1 MHTKVQD
8 FSWTFFCLYP
18 TPVLFFKPKTPLGVL
33 VMASSRPHHI
43 QVFGHKN
50 PDTDSVI
57 GAIALAELQNQRGM
71 PSSPRIQGSPNPETN
86 FVMQRF
92 NINPPKITE
101 SVAGRQVSLVD
112 FSDIAQAPHGFDS
125 STVVSLVDHH
135 KLGDV
140 TTTAPLEMW
149 VWPVGCC
156 NTILKAMYDF
166 YGGYVPT
173 YLAGGMLCAILS
185 DTVLFKSPT
194 TTDADRRA
202 AEELAEIAGVD
213 DIMALGMDMFRA
225 KSDLNDSA
233 ENIFQRDYKEFD
245 INGRKL
251 GIGQLELMDASMI
264 DPIKHELFKEGRR
277 LLEEHCCHT
286 VIFLATDIMKQGSQM
301 LVVSRDLTVTEKAF
315 QVTLAPY
322 AMPRVRNVAPAY
334 AREGENPFHIN
345 TVQQEAPWTDK
356 LAEQWMPDMMSR
368 KKQVLPFLMESFN
381 SLD

>member
-1 MHTKVQD
+1 
-8 FSWTFFCLYP
+8 
-18 TPVLFFKPKTPLGVL
+18 
-33 VMASSRPHHI
+33 MASPTRLHRI

-71 PSSPRIQGSPNPETN
+71 PSSPRIQSSPNPETT
-86 FVMQRF
+86 FVMERF
-92 NINPPKITE
+92 GIKPPRITE

-112 FSDIAQAPHGFDS
+112 FSDAGQAPHGFDS
-125 STVVSLVDHH
+125 STIVSLVDHH

-140 TTTAPLEMW
+140 TTSSPLEMW

-194 TTDADRRA
+194 TTDADRKA

-233 ENIFQRDYKEFD
+233 DNIFQRDYKEFE
-245 INGRKL
+245 INGHKV
-251 GIGQLELMDASMI
+251 GIGQLELMDAAMI
-264 DPIKHELFKEGRR
+264 DPIKDELFRSARR
-277 LLEEHCCHT
+277 LLEGNGCHT
-286 VIFLATDIMKQGSQM
+286 VIFLATDIIKQGSQM
-301 LVVSRDLTVTEKAF
+301 LVVSRDITVTEKAF
-315 QVTLAPY
+315 GVTLEPY
-322 AMPRVRNVAPAY
+322 KLSKLRKAAPAY
-334 AREGENPFHIN
+334 SRDGDTEYHQHMPSTG
-345 TVQQEAPWTDK
+345 TPWADR
-356 LAEQWMPDMMSR
+356 LAERWMPEMMSR
-368 KKQVLPFLMESFN
+368 KKQVLPFIMDAFN
-381 SLD
+381 ALD

>member
-1 MHTKVQD
+1 
-8 FSWTFFCLYP
+8 
-18 TPVLFFKPKTPLGVL
+18 
-33 VMASSRPHHI
+33 MASSSRPHRI

-71 PSSPRIQGSPNPETN
+71 PSSPRIQSSPNPETC
-86 FVMQRF
+86 FVMERF
-92 NINPPKITE
+92 NIKPPRITE

-112 FSDIAQAPHGFDS
+112 FSDLAQAPHGFDS
-125 STVVSLVDHH
+125 STIVSVVDHH
-135 KLGDV
+135 KLGNV
-140 TTTAPLEMW
+140 TTASPLEMW

-194 TTDADRRA
+194 TTDADRKA

-233 ENIFQRDYKEFD
+233 DNIFQRDYKEFE
-245 INGRKL
+245 INGRKV

-264 DPIKHELFKEGRR
+264 DPIKDELFRSARR
-277 LLEEHCCHT
+277 LLENNGCHT

-301 LVVSRDLTVTEKAF
+301 LVVSRDLSVTEKAF
-315 QVTLAPY
+315 NVSLAPY
-322 AMPRVRNVAPAY
+322 KLTKLRKSAPAY
-334 AREGENPFHIN
+334 AKEGDTEYHHIEPS
-345 TVQQEAPWTDK
+345 TGTPWADR
-356 LAEQWMPDMMSR
+356 LAEHWMPDMMSR
-368 KKQVLPFLMESFN
+368 KKQVLPFLMDAFN
-381 SLD
+381 ALD

>member
-1 MHTKVQD
+1 
-8 FSWTFFCLYP
+8 
-18 TPVLFFKPKTPLGVL
+18 
-33 VMASSRPHHI
+33 MASSSRPHRI

-71 PSSPRIQGSPNPETN
+71 PSSPRVQSSPNPETC
-86 FVMQRF
+86 FVMERF
-92 NINPPKITE
+92 NIKPPRITE

-112 FSDIAQAPHGFDS
+112 FSDMAQAPHGFDS
-125 STVVSLVDHH
+125 STVVSVVDHH
-135 KLGDV
+135 KLGNV
-140 TTTAPLEMW
+140 TTSSPLEMW

-194 TTDADRRA
+194 TTDADRKA
-202 AEELAEIAGVD
+202 AEELAEIAGVK

-233 ENIFQRDYKEFD
+233 DNIFQRDYKEFE
-245 INGRKL
+245 INGRKV

-264 DPIKHELFKEGRR
+264 DPIKDDLFRAARR
-277 LLEEHCCHT
+277 LLEGNGCHT
-286 VIFLATDIMKQGSQM
+286 VLFLATDIMKQGSQM
-301 LVVSRDLTVTEKAF
+301 LAVSRDLSVTEKAF
-315 QVTLAPY
+315 NVALEPY
-322 AMPRVRNVAPAY
+322 KLTKLRKSAPAY
-334 AREGENPFHIN
+334 TKESDTEYHHI
-345 TVQQEAPWTDK
+345 APSSGTPWADR
-356 LAEQWMPDMMSR
+356 LAERWMPEMMSR
-368 KKQVLPFLMESFN
+368 KKQVLPFLMDAFN
-381 SLD
+381 ALD

>member
-1 MHTKVQD
+1 
-8 FSWTFFCLYP
+8 
-18 TPVLFFKPKTPLGVL
+18 
-33 VMASSRPHHI
+33 MASSSRPHRI

-71 PSSPRIQGSPNPETN
+71 PSTPRVQSSPSPETN

-92 NINPPKITE
+92 NIKPPRIAE

-112 FSDIAQAPHGFDS
+112 FSDTAQAPHGFDS

-140 TTTAPLEMW
+140 TTSSPLEMW
-149 VWPVGCC
+149 VWPVGCS

-202 AEELAEIAGVD
+202 AAELAEIAGID
-213 DIMALGMDMFRA
+213 DVMGLGMEMFRA
-225 KSDLNDSA
+225 KSDLHDSSD
-233 ENIFQRDYKEFD
+233 NIFQRDYKEFD
-245 INGRKL
+245 INGRKV
-251 GIGQLELMDASMI
+251 GIGQLELMDARMI
-264 DPIKHELFKEGRR
+264 DPIKADLFKSARR
-277 LLEEHCCHT
+277 LLEEHHCHT
-286 VIFLATDIMKQGSQM
+286 VLFLATDIMKQGSQM
-301 LVVSRDLTVTEKAF
+301 LVVSRDLSVTEKAF
-315 QVTLAPY
+315 HVKLAPY
-322 AMPRVRNVAPAY
+322 RLPKVRNVAPAY
-334 AREGENPFHIN
+334 ARENLSDFHEIQ
-345 TVQQEAPWTDK
+345 TSAAAPWSDY
-356 LAEQWMPDMMSR
+356 LAEQWMPEMMSR
-368 KKQVLPFLMESFN
+368 KKQVLPFLMDAFN

>member
-1 MHTKVQD
+1 
-8 FSWTFFCLYP
+8 
-18 TPVLFFKPKTPLGVL
+18 
-33 VMASSRPHHI
+33 MASPSRPHRI

-71 PSSPRIQGSPNPETN
+71 PSSPRIQSSPNPETN

-92 NINPPKITE
+92 NIKPPRITE

-112 FSDIAQAPHGFDS
+112 FSDLAQAPHGFDS
-125 STVVSLVDHH
+125 STVVSVVDHH
-135 KLGDV
+135 KLGNV
-140 TTTAPLEMW
+140 TTAAPLEMW

-194 TTDADRRA
+194 TTDADRKA
-202 AEELAEIAGVD
+202 AEELAEIAGVS
-213 DIMALGMDMFRA
+213 DIMELGMEMFRA

-233 ENIFQRDYKEFD
+233 DNIFQRDYKEFE
-245 INGRKL
+245 INGHKV
-251 GIGQLELMDASMI
+251 GIGQLELMDATMI
-264 DPIKHELFKEGRR
+264 DPIKDELFRAARR
-277 LLEEHCCHT
+277 LLEGNDCHT
-286 VIFLATDIMKQGSQM
+286 VLFLATDIMKQGSQM
-301 LVVSRDLTVTEKAF
+301 LVVSRDLSVTEKAF
-315 QVTLAPY
+315 NVTLEPY
-322 AMPRVRNVAPAY
+322 KLTKLRKAAPAY
-334 AREGENPFHIN
+334 AREGDSDYH
-345 TVQQEAPWTDK
+345 QHAPSTGTPWADR
-356 LAEQWMPDMMSR
+356 LAEHWMPDMMSR
-368 KKQVLPFLMESFN
+368 KKQVLPFLMDAFN